1 MKLFRG
7 IRQSLIKEGN
17 LKKYLLYAVGE
28 ILLVMIGISLAFQVS
43 NWDDNRIKKNA
54 ESKYYESTR
63 TQIADDSHIILE
75 QIHFNN
81 RYFAE
86 FKYVNEIIENND
98 RSKMDTLGLLIRNL
112 TQYSDF
118 DKQGNIYETMVN
130 SGQIN
135 LLQNDKIV
143 NGIRELEEMYIYI
156 NRIRNLTQYSDFD
169 KQGNIYE
176 TMVNSGQINLLQND
190 EIVNGIRELEEMYIY
205 INRMES
211 IHYDAMMN
219 YTGPV
224 LASVLKF
231 STLEIKKPDDVFNYE
246 FQNIV
251 ISLIQVMEEK
261 DRTYNQARNKIVLIL
276 KSIDEELK
284 D

>member
-1 MKLFRG
+1 MKFSRD
-7 IRQSLIKEGN
+7 IRQSSIKKGN

-54 ESKYYESTR
+54 VNRYYESVR
-63 TQIADDSHIILE
+63 AQIADDKALISE

-81 RYFAE
+81 RFMIQ
-86 FKYVNEIIENND
+86 FKYANEIIENND
-98 RSKMDTLGLLIRNL
+98 RSKLDTLGLLIRNL

-156 NRIRNLTQYSDFD
+156 NR
-169 KQGNIYE
+169 
-176 TMVNSGQINLLQND
+176 
-190 EIVNGIRELEEMYIY
+190 
-205 INRMES
+205 MEN

-219 YTGPV
+219 HTAPNV
-224 LASVLKF
+224 VSVLKF
-231 STLEIKKPDDVFNYE
+231 STGEIKKPDDVFAYE
-246 FQNIV
+246 FQNMV
-251 ISLIQVMEEK
+251 IMLMQVMEEK
-261 DRTYNQARNKIVLIL
+261 DRTYNQALNEIDVITKL
-276 KSIDEELK
+276 IDEELVTK
-284 D
+284 

>member
-54 ESKYYESTR
+54 ESKYYESLR
-63 TQIADDSHIILE
+63 AQIAQDSDIILG

-81 RYFAE
+81 RYSAD
-86 FKYVNEIIENND
+86 FKYIDEIIETND
-98 RSKMDTLGLLIRNL
+98 RSKMDTLGLLVRNL

-118 DKQGNIYETMVN
+118 DRQGNIYETMVN

-135 LLQNDKIV
+135 LLQND
-143 NGIRELEEMYIYI
+143 M
-156 NRIRNLTQYSDFD
+156 
-169 KQGNIYE
+169 
-176 TMVNSGQINLLQND
+176 
-190 EIVNGIRELEEMYIY
+190 IVNGIRELEEMYIY

-211 IHYDAMMN
+211 IHYDTMMN
-219 YTGPV
+219 FAGP
-224 LASVLKF
+224 LSATVLKY
-231 STLEIKKPDDVFNYE
+231 STLEIKKPDTVFTYE
-246 FQNIV
+246 FQNMV
-251 ISLIQVMEEK
+251 LSLLQIMEEK
-261 DRTYNQARNKIVLIL
+261 DRTYNQAINKIEHIL
-276 KSIDEELK
+276 KLIDKELDAK
-284 D
+284 

>member
-1 MKLFRG
+1 MKFSRD
-7 IRQSLIKEGN
+7 IRQSSIKKGN

-54 ESKYYESTR
+54 ENRYYESVR
-63 TQIADDSHIILE
+63 AQIADDKALISQ

-81 RYFAE
+81 RFMIQ
-86 FKYVNEIIENND
+86 FKYANKIIENND
-98 RSKMDTLGLLIRNL
+98 RSKLDTLGLLVRNL

-156 NRIRNLTQYSDFD
+156 NR
-169 KQGNIYE
+169 
-176 TMVNSGQINLLQND
+176 
-190 EIVNGIRELEEMYIY
+190 
-205 INRMES
+205 MEN

-219 YTGPV
+219 HAV
-224 LASVLKF
+224 VVINSVLKY
-231 STLEIKKPDDVFNYE
+231 STSEIKKPDEVFNYE
-246 FQNIV
+246 FQNLV
-251 ISLIQVMEEK
+251 IILMQIMEEK
-261 DRTYNQARNKIVLIL
+261 DKTYFQALNEIDLVTKL
-276 KSIDEELK
+276 IDEELNTN
-284 D
+284 

>member
-7 IRQSLIKEGN
+7 IRQSFIKEGN

-43 NWDDNRIKKNA
+43 NWADNRIKKNA
-54 ESKYYESTR
+54 ESKYYENLR
-63 TQIADDSHIILE
+63 AQIVDDSHIILE

-81 RYFAE
+81 RYLVE
-86 FKYVNEIIENND
+86 FNYINEIIENND
-98 RSKMDTLGLLIRNL
+98 RSKMDTLGLL
-112 TQYSDF
+112 
-118 DKQGNIYETMVN
+118 V
-130 SGQIN
+130 
-135 LLQNDKIV
+135 
-143 NGIRELEEMYIYI
+143 
-156 NRIRNLTQYSDFD
+156 RNLTQYSDFD

-231 STLEIKKPDDVFNYE
+231 STLEIKKPDDVFTYN
-246 FQNIV
+246 FQNMV
-251 ISLIQVMEEK
+251 LSLIQIMEEK
-261 DRTYNQARNKIVLIL
+261 DRTYNQARNKIEDIL
-276 KSIDEELK
+276 KLIDEELK
-284 D
+284 G

>member
-7 IRQSLIKEGN
+7 IRQSLIKKGN
-17 LKKYLLYAVGE
+17 IKKYLLYAVGE

-54 ESKYYESTR
+54 EIKYYESTR
-63 TQIADDSHIILE
+63 TQIAEDSDIILG

-81 RYFAE
+81 RYSAE
-86 FKYVNEIIENND
+86 FKYINEIIENND
-98 RSKMDTLGLLIRNL
+98 RSKMDTLGLLVRNL

-118 DKQGNIYETMVN
+118 DRQGNIYETMVN

-156 NRIRNLTQYSDFD
+156 NR
-169 KQGNIYE
+169 
-176 TMVNSGQINLLQND
+176 
-190 EIVNGIRELEEMYIY
+190 
-205 INRMES
+205 MES

-219 YTGPV
+219 YTSPV
-224 LASVLKF
+224 VVSVLKY
-231 STLEIKKPDDVFNYE
+231 STLEIKKPDAVFTYE
-246 FQNIV
+246 FQNLV
-251 ISLIQVMEEK
+251 ISLIQIMEEK
-261 DRTYNQARNKIVLIL
+261 DRTYNQARNKIEYII
-276 KSIDEELK
+276 KSIDEQLK
-284 D
+284 AK